1 MATADEYAAWIV
13 KNSNK
18 RGTSEFDTVAQAYQQ
33 AKAEESTQAAQQQ
46 MQPEPAPRGLLD
58 RLKGIGETGLTLG
71 TGATTGTLG
80 ALGGVA
86 KTIGQNVLYGASD
99 GLEKNVI
106 AGMQAG
112 TYMPRTEAGQE
123 YVGDIG
129 QLASNLPPV
138 IPQVA
143 GLNAIG
149 QAARQQIPLAQV
161 MAQRA
166 AQVGR
171 QAGQAVA
178 APVGRAVQAGRE
190 AFGIEAQASKAG
202 AGGMRNAGAAVTP
215 AELQRRTIAESMPVP
230 FKGESGLTKGQASR
244 DFEQLQFEKETAK
257 RGDLGAPL
265 RERSENQAA
274 TMLQNFD
281 AMVNDMNPITLDK
294 REIGKGVNQ
303 AIVNKANIAKKQIQ
317 TAYQKA
323 RESGE
328 MMAPVEMTN
337 VAPVLDDL
345 TRFEG
350 VAGNIAPIKKEAIR
364 LGAVAPDADGNLI
377 PQAIKLDDAELLRQF
392 VNEATDWTD
401 KRQSL
406 MAKKVNAAID
416 ASTEGQGGE
425 LYRGA
430 RKMRQQYAQEFEN
443 VGLTNKLLSTKRGTD
458 ERKIAFEDVFDQVIV
473 KSSVEEM
480 NKLRRTLLTAGP
492 EGKQAWTDLKAKG
505 LDEIKE
511 GAFSA
516 SQRDSRGNPLMS
528 VDKLNR
534 NIQKMDE
541 GGKLESLY
549 GKKKAQTIRDLG
561 ELAKDIHTAPPGA
574 VNHSNTASALQV
586 ALDSM
591 ATMTVTGIPA
601 PAVTALREA
610 SKYVKNRKVKIRINN
625 ALKAKL

>member
-1 MATADEYAAWIV
+1 MATLPELETALRNADKAGDMNAARQLAAAV
-13 KNSNK
+13 MQA
-18 RGTSEFDTVAQAYQQ
+18 RGESANQIPGAQIPG
-33 AKAEESTQAAQQQ
+33 TQA
-46 MQPEPAPRGLLD
+46 EPAPRTLLD
-58 RLKGIGETGLTLG
+58 RIKGLGETGLTLA

-99 GLEKNVI
+99 GLEKNVVS
-106 AGMQAG
+106 GMQAG
-112 TYMPRTEAGQE
+112 TYLPKTEAGQE

-149 QAARQQIPLAQV
+149 QAARQQAPLMGA
-161 MAQRA
+161 MAQR
-166 AQVGR
+166 
-171 QAGQAVA
+171 AGQAVA

-190 AFGIEAQASKAG
+190 MVGMDSQTPS
-202 AGGMRNAGAAVTP
+202 GGMRSGGAAATP
-215 AELQRRTIAESMPVP
+215 AELQRRTVAESMPVP
-230 FKGESGLTKGQASR
+230 FTGESALTKGQATR
-244 DFEQLQFEKETAK
+244 DFDQLKFEKETAK
-257 RGDLGAPL
+257 QGDLGQPL
-265 RERSENQAA
+265 RERTENQAA

-281 AMVNDMNPITLDK
+281 AMVNDLNPISLDK
-294 REIGKGVNQ
+294 RDIGRGVNQ
-303 AIVNKANIAKKQIQ
+303 AIVNKANIAKNQIR

-323 RESGE
+323 RDAGE
-328 MMAPVEMTN
+328 MVAPVEMTQL
-337 VAPVLDDL
+337 APVLDDL
-345 TRFEG
+345 IRYEG
-350 VAGNIAPIKKEAIR
+350 LAENVGPIKKEAIR
-364 LGAVAPDADGNLI
+364 LGAVVPDADGKLI
-377 PQAIKLDDAELLRQF
+377 PQAISLDDSELLRQF
-392 VNEATDWTD
+392 VNKGTNWAD

-406 MAKKVNAAID
+406 MAKDIVEAID

-430 RKMRQQYAQEFEN
+430 RKLRHQYAQEFQN

-458 ERKIAFEDVFDQVIV
+458 ERQIAFDDVFDQVIG
-473 KSSVEEM
+473 KSSLEEM

-492 EGKQAWTDLKAKG
+492 DGKQAWTDLKAKS
-505 LDEIKE
+505 LDAIKE
-511 GAFSA
+511 GALSA

-534 NIQKMDE
+534 NIKRMDE
-541 GGKLESLY
+541 EGKLESLY
-549 GKKKAQTIRDLG
+549 GKKQAQTIRDLG

-574 VNHSNTASALQV
+574 INHSNTASALQV

-591 ATMTVTGIPA
+591 ATMTLTGIPA

-610 SKYVKNRKVKIRINN
+610 SKYVKNRKVKTRINE
-625 ALKAKL
+625 ALNTKKANP